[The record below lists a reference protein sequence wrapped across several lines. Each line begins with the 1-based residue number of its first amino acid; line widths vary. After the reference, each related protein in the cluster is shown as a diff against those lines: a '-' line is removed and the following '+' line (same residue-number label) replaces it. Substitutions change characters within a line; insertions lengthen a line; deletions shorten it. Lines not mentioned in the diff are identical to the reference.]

1 MKRLFRHA
9 EPPAIGRRHLLILLI
24 FKPPDCQNRMPRA
37 ASGAWY
43 CRKKTS
49 APIRSNGEWGLL
61 LMRFF
66 QCRYLFFHLYCRVSR
81 RMNRQSMKHRAYRT
95 QILRQ
100 LINDVLRLW
109 PANTACGEET
119 GCQFHG
125 HRSLVSI
132 TYNNSGYKSIDSV
145 YFLHSA

>member
-1 MKRLFRHA
+1 MAGGTCLFCLFSNR
-9 EPPAIGRRHLLILLI
+9 PIVRPASARR
-24 FKPPDCQNRMPRA
+24 FRRMVLPQ
-37 ASGAWY
+37 
-43 CRKKTS
+43 KTS

-66 QCRYLFFHLYCRVSR
+66 QCSYLFFHLYCRVSR

-119 GCQFHG
+119 VCQFHG
-125 HRSLVSI
+125 HCSLVSI

-145 YFLHSA
+145 HFLHSA